1 MRNDL
6 WTREELILT
15 LNLYMKL
22 PFGKLDAR
30 TKEVKGLANLI
41 GRTPSAVS
49 YRLNNFAHVDEYHR
63 DRGIRGLS
71 GGYKVCKPIW
81 DEFLQNREL
90 LTFESEKILAQRQ
103 QIDLETKFKDEL
115 KDLPN
120 LKGED
125 KIRAVKTRVN
135 QSIFRQM
142 VLVNYSSTCA
152 ISGIAVPDLLG
163 ASHIIPWSKNE
174 TERLNPENG
183 LCLSAIHDRA
193 FDKGLIG
200 IDLDSKL
207 LISRELAQ
215 HHKSPF
221 FENYFGQFE
230 NKPIELAGKYLP
242 RKEFLEYHLQNIYKQ
257 D

>member
-1 MRNDL
+1 MKNVN
-6 WTREELILT
+6 WTKEETMLA
-15 LNLYMKL
+15 LNLYLKL
-22 PFGKLDAR
+22 PFGQYYSGNN
-30 TKEVKGLANLI
+30 EVKKLATLI
-41 GRTPSAVS
+41 GRTPSSVGMKLGNFS
-49 YRLNNFAHVDEYHR
+49 RLDPFHKN
-63 DRGIRGLS
+63 RGIKGLS
-71 GGYKVCKPIW
+71 NGAKMEEEVWNEY
-81 DEFLQNREL
+81 LQNRQEIV
-90 LTFESEKILAQRQ
+90 FESETILAQKQ
-103 QIDLETKFKDEL
+103 ELLLEAKFKDEL

-152 ISGIAVPDLLG
+152 ISKMAVPDLLV

-207 LISRELAQ
+207 LISKELAQ
-215 HHKSPF
+215 HRKSPF
-221 FENYFGQFE
+221 FETCFGQFE
-230 NKPIELAGKYLP
+230 NKPIEQAGKYLP
-242 RKEFLEYHLQNIYKQ
+242 RKEFLEYHLHNIFRK

>member
-1 MRNDL
+1 MRNDR

-30 TKEVKGLANLI
+30 TKEVKELANLI
-41 GRTPSAVS
+41 DRTPSAVS

-90 LTFESEKILAQRQ
+90 LIFESEKILAQRQ
-103 QIDLETKFKDEL
+103 HIDIEDKFKDNL
-115 KDLPN
+115 KDLPHM
-120 LKGED
+120 KGEE

-135 QSIFRQM
+135 QSVFRQM
-142 VLVNYSSTCA
+142 VLVNYSSCCA
-152 ISGIAVPDLLG
+152 ISKIAVPDLLV

-183 LCLSAIHDRA
+183 LCLSAIHDKA

-200 IDLDSKL
+200 IDTDLKIILSK
-207 LISRELAQ
+207 ELKD
-215 HHKSPF
+215 HRKLPF
-221 FENYFGQFE
+221 FEPYFGQFE
-230 NKPIELAGKYLP
+230 NKPIEQAGKYLP
-242 RKEFLEYHLQNIYKQ
+242 RREFLEYHLQNIYKQ